1 MKPWTTGFVTS
12 LWASSGFDGIAEL
25 HNRELGQL
33 KGKMN
38 NSSEEAERHKLGIAL
53 DCVRAPSDNIQSE

>member
-1 MKPWTTGFVTS
+1 MKPWTTEFVTS

-33 KGKMN
+33 KGQMN
-38 NSSEEAERHKLGIAL
+38 NNGEEAEHHKLGIAL
-53 DCVRAPSDNIQSE
+53 DCVRALSDAA